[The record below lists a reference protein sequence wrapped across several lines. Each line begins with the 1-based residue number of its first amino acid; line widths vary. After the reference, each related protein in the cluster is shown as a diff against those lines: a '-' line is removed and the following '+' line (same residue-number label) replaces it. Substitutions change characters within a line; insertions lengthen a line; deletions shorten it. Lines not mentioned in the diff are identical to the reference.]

1 MVWTCDV
8 DTSLTCVSRP
18 RFRACSTVANTSGF
32 ERYGSEG
39 LWRKMARRGAGAAGA
54 RPKSTRSQCS
64 EIVSYDRTVPPD
76 MAAADDMRSHDVTMS
91 RYGLAPSRPV
101 HRATRCCARRRTA
114 VTAQRSRTSVRWSSR
129 GNNETNGPR
138 PASRTN
144 CRANVVNA
152 AGLGKI
158 GVESNKSVSQLS
170 GTPAPRVRY
179 RFKKPPDM
187 QCATSKCRAS
197 VGCARPSFA
206 LSRKTLYQ
214 PLGRATREMTD
225 GTCGRRLFGH
235 RAERARSRT
244 RRRNFGV
251 AAISADDPPPQN
263 ITVVAAASPRPASL
277 ASPRRPVP
285 SSPPR
290 RRGRPERDRERPR
303 GTGATTTSV
312 KPFRAYCFSMKP
324 SSRGDAAKK
333 PKITADLPARVASPD
348 EASDA
353 SAGPAGRA
361 VAPGGA

>member
-225 GTCGRRLFGH
+225 GT
-235 RAERARSRT
+235 
-244 RRRNFGV
+244 
-251 AAISADDPPPQN
+251 
-263 ITVVAAASPRPASL
+263 
-277 ASPRRPVP
+277 
-285 SSPPR
+285 
-290 RRGRPERDRERPR
+290 
-303 GTGATTTSV
+303 TTTSV